1 MDKVSQIV
9 PDGIDSKYFE
19 VKYRPGISNASLD
32 VKCNLLLNYL
42 ALADVSR
49 RQKEISLLYEFFFT
63 VLAKCNSEEELNNL
77 TKFMEETAKIGGYAT
92 TFASDVA
99 KYINVSGRNAA
110 VKFVALKKERK
121 EKQKDT
127 RLEEW
132 NRRYNRVCSEYASVM
147 EKSMV
152 DDEEISALISQF
164 NALQSELYTFGEGV
178 DKEFIAEMDR
188 DIEQRID
195 YLKEVYLAIEKATKW
210 EL

>member
-49 RQKEISLLYEFFFT
+49 RQKEISLLYEFFIT

>member
-49 RQKEISLLYEFFFT
+49 RQKEISLLYEFFIT

-99 KYINVSGRNAA
+99 KYINVGGRNAA
-110 VKFVALKKERK
+110 VKFVAIRKEQK
-121 EKQKDT
+121 EKQKNS

-132 NRRYNRVCSEYASVM
+132 KQRYSMACNEFTSIM
-147 EKSMV
+147 ERSMK
-152 DDEEISALISQF
+152 DDEEVSALISKF
-164 NALQSELYTFGEGV
+164 NALQGELYTFDGTV
-178 DKEFIAEMDR
+178 AKEFIAEMDW
-188 DIEQRID
+188 DIEQKID
-195 YLKEVYLAIEKATKW
+195 YLKELYLAIEKATKW
-210 EL
+210 DL

>member
-49 RQKEISLLYEFFFT
+49 RQKEISLLYEFFIT

-99 KYINVSGRNAA
+99 KYINVGGRNAA
-110 VKFVALKKERK
+110 VKFVAIRKEQK
-121 EKQKDT
+121 EKQKNSK
-127 RLEEW
+127 LEEW
-132 NRRYNRVCSEYASVM
+132 KQRYSMACNEFTSIM
-147 EKSMV
+147 ERSMK
-152 DDEEISALISQF
+152 DDEEVSALISKF
-164 NALQSELYTFGEGV
+164 NALQGELYTFDGTAA
-178 DKEFIAEMDR
+178 KEFIAEMDG
-188 DIEQRID
+188 DIEQKID
-195 YLKEVYLAIEKATKW
+195 YLKELYLAIEKATKW
-210 EL
+210 DL

>member
-49 RQKEISLLYEFFFT
+49 RQKEISLLYEFFIT

-99 KYINVSGRNAA
+99 KYINVDGRNAA

>member
-49 RQKEISLLYEFFFT
+49 RQKEISLLYEFFIT

-99 KYINVSGRNAA
+99 KYINVVGRNAA